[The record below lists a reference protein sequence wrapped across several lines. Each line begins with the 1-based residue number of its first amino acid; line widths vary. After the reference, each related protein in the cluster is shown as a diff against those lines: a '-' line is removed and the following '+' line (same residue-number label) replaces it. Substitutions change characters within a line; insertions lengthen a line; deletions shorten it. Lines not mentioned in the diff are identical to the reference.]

1 MSGFQTISFVCPPS
15 LSSKHPIEHNSKN
28 DWKYLKNKKKRLF
41 TKQSVWLWIE
51 RVVKI
56 NNRFLWNICQG
67 GYNINNLLIK
77 MAFILSLKTTTW
89 YKDSHS
95 LYDYE
100 SSLNK
105 QTAENFTI
113 GLPEDHIGIFRRKN
127 QSESN
132 KIVYITQDIDSVNR
146 E

>member
-1 MSGFQTISFVCPPS
+1 
-15 LSSKHPIEHNSKN
+15 
-28 DWKYLKNKKKRLF
+28 
-41 TKQSVWLWIE
+41 
-51 RVVKI
+51 
-56 NNRFLWNICQG
+56 
-67 GYNINNLLIK
+67 